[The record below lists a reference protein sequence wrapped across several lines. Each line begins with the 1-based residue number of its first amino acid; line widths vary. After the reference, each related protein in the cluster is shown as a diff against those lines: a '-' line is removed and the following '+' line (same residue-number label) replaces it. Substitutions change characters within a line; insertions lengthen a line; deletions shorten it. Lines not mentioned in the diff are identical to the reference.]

1 MLNNVVD
8 IFREYPQI
16 VVFLALAIGYQIG
29 KIKIFG
35 FSFGATAGVLITA
48 IVLGQMNIDV
58 PQMAK
63 AIGFALFIFCIGYKV
78 GPQFFGALKKDGIK
92 YVWLSLFVAATGLI
106 TAVLLGKAFHF
117 DAGTTAGMMSGAMTQ
132 SSIIGTAD
140 GAIKHLAVSAADI
153 AALESNVAIAYAI
166 TYIFGVAGLIV
177 FFKLIPRV
185 LGWDLKKEA
194 GKVEQ
199 QMSGGDGSE
208 ELAPELFSWYKRLN
222 LRVYKVTNTV
232 NAGKS
237 VRDIEGLFIGKMA
250 IERIKRDNSIID
262 PKPDTVVRQGDVIAI
277 VGGRGEFLKANELIG
292 PEIDD
297 KDAGGILG
305 EILGICVTKS
315 EAAGKTLGQISIEHG
330 HGCFL
335 RKITRQGHEIPLLR
349 DTVVHK
355 CDILHVAGAQKDV
368 EKMVGYL
375 GYPERQTAAT
385 DMVIVG
391 VGCVLGSL
399 LGLAAVPVFGIPL
412 TLGIGGGVLLSGI
425 VFGWLRSVH
434 PTFGQIPT
442 GAQWVFT
449 NFGLNLFIACVGLT
463 AGPKALVALKQT
475 GMVLFFAGAILTLT
489 PHILG
494 LIFGRLVLKMNPLLL
509 LGALTGA
516 GTVTPALNVLK
527 ESSESSVPALGYTVP
542 YAFGNFILTIWGT
555 VIVHLM

>member
-1 MLNNVVD
+1 MINGIVG
-8 IFREYPQI
+8 IFREYPQ
-16 VVFLALAIGYQIG
+16 VAVFLALAIGYQIG

-48 IVLGQMNIDV
+48 LVLGQMKI
-58 PQMAK
+58 PLPEMTK

-92 YVWLSLFVAATGLI
+92 YVWLSLFVAITGLV
-106 TAVLLGKAFHF
+106 TAVLLGKAFSF
-117 DAGTTAGMMSGAMTQ
+117 DGGTVAGMMSGAMTQ

-140 GAIKHLAVSAADI
+140 GAIKQLAVSGAQKAL
-153 AALESNVAIAYAI
+153 LESNVAIAYAI

-177 FFKLIPRV
+177 FFKLVPK
-185 LGWDLKKEA
+185 LLKWDLKEEA
-194 GKVEQ
+194 RKLEH
-199 QMSGGDGSE
+199 QMSGGDGGE
-208 ELAPELFSWYKRLN
+208 ELAPEVFAWYKRLN
-222 LRVYKVTNTV
+222 LRVYEVTNTG
-232 NAGKS
+232 NDGKS
-237 VRDIEGLFIGKMA
+237 VSDIEALFTGNVA
-250 IERIKRDNSIID
+250 IDKIKRGKEIID
-262 PKPDTVVRQGDVIAI
+262 PGSDTVIKTGDVIAM
-277 VGGRGEFLKANELIG
+277 VGSRQEFLKANDLIG
-292 PEIDD
+292 SEVDD
-297 KDAGGILG
+297 KDAGDILG
-305 EILGICVTKS
+305 EVLGICVTKGD
-315 EAAGKTLGQISIEHG
+315 AVGKTLGEISKEHG

-335 RKITRQGHEIPLLR
+335 RRITRQGHEIPLMR

-355 CDILHVAGAQKDV
+355 CDILYAAGAQKDV
-368 EKMVGYL
+368 EKLVGYL
-375 GYPERQTAAT
+375 GYPERQTVAT

-391 VGCVLGSL
+391 IGCVLGTL
-399 LGLAAVPVFGIPL
+399 LGLVVVPIAGIPL

-449 NFGLNLFIACVGLT
+449 NLGLNLFIACVGLT
-463 AGPKALVALKQT
+463 AGPKAIDALKQT
-475 GMVLFFAGAILTLT
+475 GITLFMAGAILTLT

-509 LGALTGA
+509 LGGLTGA

-527 ESSESSVPALGYTVP
+527 ESSDSSIPALGYTVP